1 MTGTQ
6 DTLSWPW
13 HHCHPAASPDLP
25 AWFLPQLCHG
35 PRVTALPSLRSLV
48 LVPIPKCLGTAR
60 GYPGRKDTACAVVPL
75 GCSLAL
81 LLLPLSTFVG
91 AVSSSTSSRTWVVLQ
106 TWLLQTVGQGAWGC
120 ELCDDRC
127 CSPKT
132 IGPQEL
138 RCLKGIPGSSR
149 NIAKQVFKRQKR
161 NELKANFQLLLGY
174 KQGNKTN
181 QVTVQCAFVHN
192 ALYWCIRNMY
202 CGVFEVDSLYY
213 ILMNFSTGLVL
224 DAAWEL
230 ERGVGKRAK
239 EGSTLE

>member
-1 MTGTQ
+1 MRRAKYSLVPYFSLDMWKSKFTWLPSWFRACVKSKEEQTENLARSGSLCTTRAAHLCCAGRVLAGMTGTQ

-91 AVSSSTSSRTWVVLQ
+91 AVSSSISSR
-106 TWLLQTVGQGAWGC
+106 TVGQGAWGC

-149 NIAKQVFKRQKR
+149 NIAK
-161 NELKANFQLLLGY
+161 
-174 KQGNKTN
+174 
-181 QVTVQCAFVHN
+181 
-192 ALYWCIRNMY
+192 
-202 CGVFEVDSLYY
+202 
-213 ILMNFSTGLVL
+213 
-224 DAAWEL
+224 
-230 ERGVGKRAK
+230 
-239 EGSTLE
+239 